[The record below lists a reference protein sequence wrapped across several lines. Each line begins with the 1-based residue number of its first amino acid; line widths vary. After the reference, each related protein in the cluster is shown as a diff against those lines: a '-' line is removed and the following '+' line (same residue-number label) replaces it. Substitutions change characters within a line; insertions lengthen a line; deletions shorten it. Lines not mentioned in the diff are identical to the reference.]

1 MVAIFLR
8 YSTIFLWIACI
19 NGQVIITEVMYNLE
33 GSDSPNEYVELYNPT
48 ADTVDLSRWLLRDK
62 FSTDTIEDSSNGRKI
77 PPGGFGLIMEGDF
90 PIGAGI
96 YTIPANTIIMKVDDE
111 MYEKQYKANVQSVL
125 DGPFGIEKM
134 VDIYR
139 TFHGLIRPF
148 VEGTKD
154 ENRDPEISPQQL
166 DQGLNY
172 LINHVHTRHNVVREY
187 LK

>member
-1 MVAIFLR
+1 M
-8 YSTIFLWIACI
+8 
-19 NGQVIITEVMYNLE
+19 IITEVMYNLE

-148 VEGTKD
+148 AVEKMIDTYRTSHGLIRHLINGTND
-154 ENRDPEISPQQL
+154 MNIDPEISPQRL
-166 DQGLNY
+166 DEGLNY
-172 LINHVHTRHNVVREY
+172 LINHVQNRHNVVNIY
-187 LK
+187 LGN